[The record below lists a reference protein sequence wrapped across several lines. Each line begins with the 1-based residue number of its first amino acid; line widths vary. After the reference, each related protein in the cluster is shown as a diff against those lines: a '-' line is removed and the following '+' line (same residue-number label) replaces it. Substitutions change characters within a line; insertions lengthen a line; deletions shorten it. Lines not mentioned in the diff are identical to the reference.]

1 MEHTSTTQVWI
12 SQSVP
17 NTEFISDILFRLE
30 KKYRSD
36 IAGPNQFCLPQQ
48 PGGMIE
54 EDSKSR
60 SNASSDPNRGGEN
73 PAHIS
78 SSLRSHPKPL

>member
-36 IAGPNQFCLPQQ
+36 IAGPTNSVC
-48 PGGMIE
+48 
-54 EDSKSR
+54 R
-60 SNASSDPNRGGEN
+60 SNQVE
-73 PAHIS
+73 
-78 SSLRSHPKPL
+78 